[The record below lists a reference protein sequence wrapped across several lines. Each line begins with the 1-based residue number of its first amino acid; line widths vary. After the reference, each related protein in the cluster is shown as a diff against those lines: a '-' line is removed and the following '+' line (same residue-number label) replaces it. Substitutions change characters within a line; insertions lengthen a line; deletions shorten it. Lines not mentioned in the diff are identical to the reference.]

1 VYLSG
6 DGGRIRWSSQVST
19 WRCAMSSTPRPRCSR
34 LSSQRRAPRSRCI
47 LHTSRPST
55 RLLIDARTCASEE
68 SGAEVPLPPRK
79 QEADSALKEYAEG
92 LCTRKADVL
101 EVTYKPL
108 PAFTVRRHAEEPA
121 VTTSA
126 SGDAAGNGA
135 TVS

>member
-1 VYLSG
+1 MVVSG
-6 DGGRIRWSSQVST
+6 VNMEMRDEFDPETSLFAPKFT
-19 WRCAMSSTPRPRCSR
+19 TKSTPQPLHFTHVSPIDPT
-34 LSSQRRAPRSRCI
+34 LDRRTDVRWEERDGRMVRI
-47 LHTSRPST
+47 
-55 RLLIDARTCASEE
+55 SEE